1 MAGILVVYHSR
12 SGNTE
17 AMAEAVVEGVRAAG
31 VEADLRRPHEV
42 KADELP
48 GYEGIA
54 AGSPA
59 YYGMPAAEIMQMFDD
74 SVVVHGQLAGR
85 PGIAFSSAGNLGGGG
100 ETVCMGILQMMLV
113 HGMVALGHARGG
125 HYGPV
130 SVGHPDGKVLE
141 QCRAVGEA
149 LAKMVLRLRASA

>member
-1 MAGILVVYHSR
+1 MTGILVVYHSR

-17 AMAEAVVEGVRAAG
+17 AMAKAVAEGVCAGG
-31 VEADLRRPHEV
+31 VEAVLRRPNEV
-42 KADELP
+42 RADDLLE
-48 GYEGIA
+48 YEGMA
-54 AGSPA
+54 VGSPA
-59 YYGMPAAEIMQMFDD
+59 YYGMPAAEIMQLFDD
-74 SVVVHGQLAGR
+74 SVTIHGQLAGR

-113 HGMVALGHARGG
+113 HGMVALGHARGA

-130 SVGHPDGKVLE
+130 SVGHPDEAALT

-149 LAKMVLRLRASA
+149 LAKMVLRLRAGV